1 MIDYSFDWGIIWRQ
15 PYGALFL
22 NGIKTTLMLS
32 VVAWSLAFFI
42 GMVVSVFR
50 VSTRR
55 SLKLAGA
62 MYVEVFRNIPL
73 LVQIFFWY
81 FALPSLL
88 PKSMELWLYDN
99 ISNLPFFLGILALAF
114 YTSSRVSEVF
124 RSSLLSVPYG
134 QYRAAYSTGLT
145 PYKTYRYV
153 VVPYAFRLSIPP
165 LTTEFLTC
173 FKNSALTMT
182 IGVLEITGTT
192 AYIESFTW
200 RGLEVTT
207 AASFSYL
214 AITLCIIAFMAIVEK
229 KTRIAGMIHQER

>member
-1 MIDYSFDWGIIWRQ
+1 MIDYTFDWGIIWQQ
-15 PYGALFL
+15 PNGALFL

-32 VVAWSLAFFI
+32 AFAWVLAFCLGI
-42 GMVVSVFR
+42 LVSVFR
-50 VSTRR
+50 VSSSRPLR
-55 SLKLAGA
+55 YFGA
-62 MYVEVFRNIPL
+62 TYVEVFRNIPL

-81 FALPSLL
+81 FAMPSLF
-88 PKSMELWLYDN
+88 PKPMELWLYDN

-124 RSSLLSVPYG
+124 RSSLLSVPHG

-145 PYKTYRYV
+145 PYKTYRFV

-214 AITLCIIAFMAIVEK
+214 VITLSIIALMAFVEK